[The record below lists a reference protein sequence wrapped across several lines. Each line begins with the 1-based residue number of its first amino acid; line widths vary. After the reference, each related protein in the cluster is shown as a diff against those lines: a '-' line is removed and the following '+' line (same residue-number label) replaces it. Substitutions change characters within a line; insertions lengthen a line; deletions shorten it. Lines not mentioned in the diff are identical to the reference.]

1 MTIRVLSPGWL
12 TSVQD
17 TGRSGHAAIGAGV
30 AGAMDGAA
38 LRLANALVGNSGNAA
53 AVEITLRGPRLR
65 FETDALIALT
75 GATIDARC
83 GAQAIPAW
91 RPVAIGAGGEL
102 ELGDMRRGARA
113 YLAVAGGIDVAEVL
127 GSRSTDINAALGP
140 FNGRGLVAG
149 DELPIAE
156 MAPERFARLRR
167 ALRATSP
174 DRAGES
180 GGVVAAHWSLD
191 PQPWFDL
198 RGDLPVALL
207 RGSHFD
213 RLDAASR
220 QALFTDSFRVGNES
234 NRVGYRLEGPRL
246 NPGEPLE
253 LISEGV
259 VPGTVQLPP
268 NGSPIVLMAESPTTG
283 GYPRIGHVASV
294 DLPRLAQRRPGEHV
308 RFVETSLAEA
318 QSRYLQREHALIAL
332 TQAIGE
338 RLSAA

>member
-1 MTIRVLSPGWL
+1 MSIRVLSPGWL

-17 TGRSGHAAIGAGV
+17 TGRSGHAALGAGV
-30 AGAMDGAA
+30 AGAMDSTA
-38 LRLANALVGNSGNAA
+38 LRLANALVGNGANAA
-53 AVEITLRGPRLR
+53 ALEVTLRGPRLR
-65 FETDALIALT
+65 FESDALIALT
-75 GATIDARC
+75 GAAIDAHC

-91 RPVAIGAGGEL
+91 RPVAIGAGAEL

-113 YLAVAGGIDVAEVL
+113 YLAVAGGIDLAEVL

-149 DELPIAE
+149 DALPIAQVE
-156 MAPERFARLRR
+156 PERLSRLRR
-167 ALRATSP
+167 ALRATPLERS
-174 DRAGES
+174 GES
-180 GGVVAAHWSLD
+180 NEFVSAHWSLD

-207 RGSHFD
+207 HGSHFEH
-213 RLDAASR
+213 LDMASR
-220 QALFTDSFRVGNES
+220 RALFDGSFRVGNES

-246 NPGEPLE
+246 NPGAPLE

-268 NGSPIVLMAESPTTG
+268 NGSAIVLMAEAPTTG
-283 GYPRIGHVASV
+283 GYPRIAHVATV
-294 DLPRLAQRRPGEHV
+294 DLPRLAQRRPGDHV

-318 QSRYLQREHALIAL
+318 QSRYLQREQAL
-332 TQAIGE
+332 TALTRTIGE